1 MRCLLCGHSL
11 DAAAENGRGAWCG
24 WCESEAA
31 TLSQEEVA
39 ALQKLDRIPAAFEV
53 WCYGRREDAEARG
66 VVTKN
71 STPVP
76 QPARLLP
83 RLRLFLGDL
92 DDAKDVDNL
101 KKLGIGCVIN
111 LCADKVASSRRYQDV
126 PGRLARAQIHHH
138 ILVAEDARHFKILP
152 VVQVAF
158 GIINAALAQETN
170 NGVLVHCWGGVNRSA
185 ACVVAFLTT
194 QYKVPLYA
202 AVAESMKQRGTI
214 LTNQS
219 FRAQLVR
226 FCFQQGLDLCGE
238 EVPAA
243 LWQPPAD
250 PVALG
255 DAQSCNDPT
264 KRHKKEPPKD
274 SNDHG
279 LRFAARDGCLKCVMD
294 YVEQGVDPEK
304 KGKNYSALGWAEWKL
319 GRALDDQEK
328 RQYRAILVCLQRA
341 RGQADAV

>member
-1 MRCLLCGHSL
+1 MPRCLLCGHSL
-11 DAAAENGRGAWCG
+11 DAEQNGLARCT
-24 WCESEAA
+24 WCEREAT

-39 ALQKLDRIPAAFEV
+39 ALQKLDQIEPAFEV

-71 STPVP
+71 RTPVP

-83 RLRLFLGDL
+83 GLPLYLGDL

-111 LCADKVASSRRYQDV
+111 LCADKVASSRQYRDV
-126 PGRLARAQIHHH
+126 PGRLAEAKIHHH

-152 VVQVAF
+152 VVQMAF
-158 GIINAALAQETN
+158 GIINATLAQEAN

-185 ACVVAFLTT
+185 ACVVAFLVT

-202 AVAESMKQRGTI
+202 AVAQSMKQRGSI

-238 EVPAA
+238 EVPAP
-243 LWQPPAD
+243 LWQAPAD

-255 DAQSCNDPT
+255 DAQSCNDRT

-279 LRFAARDGCLKCVMD
+279 LRFAVRDGCLKCVMD
-294 YVEQGVDPEK
+294 YIEQGVDPEK
-304 KGKNYSALGWAEWKL
+304 KGKNYSPLDWAEWKL
-319 GRALDDQEK
+319 SRAPHDQEK
-328 RQYRAILVCLQRA
+328 RQYHAILVSLQRA
-341 RGQADAV
+341 RGQAESA